1 MVVAEI
7 AEALRPRV
15 LAYLRQVDGFVGIGE
30 LREVLGHSG
39 LEIKDEQAKEPWRED
54 KGLMEFLKATC
65 AAMMIGLSCAGR
77 VSLP

>member
-1 MVVAEI
+1 LQSKKLYQYPQTTRSQSAF
-7 AEALRPRV
+7 
-15 LAYLRQVDGFVGIGE
+15 DFC
-30 LREVLGHSG
+30 LGSANC
-39 LEIKDEQAKEPWRED
+39 EIKDEQAKEPWRED